1 MIILDRDGE
10 EFVFENEWDTAVP
23 VTIRKKDS
31 GELKI
36 EVFESYENEAKEFER
51 LYADDPFTSE
61 AFSFLW
67 ENIGKKMRERGYEED
82 ENGKFRNRF
91 YYTYV
96 IKSPENINRNAI
108 LPETKLLSELNIAE
122 FENKTTFDLPLYID
136 EEINAFVTVKS
147 DEIVSIAAENRSF
160 SDDFEDEA
168 EETIEIGTETNINF
182 RKNGYAA
189 SNCAALADLLM
200 SENDCYVTYE
210 TANTNVSSQKCAEK
224 AGFVRYGRCYYYVM
238 RKAY

>member
-1 MIILDRDGE
+1 MIIIDRDGE

-23 VTIRKKDS
+23 VTIRKKDN

-36 EVFESYENEAKEFER
+36 EVFPSYNGEAEEFER
-51 LYADDPFTSE
+51 LYAGDPFTSE

-82 ENGKFRNRF
+82 ENGKFRDRF

-96 IKSPENINRNAI
+96 IKSSADVNRDAI
-108 LPETKLLSELNIAE
+108 LPTTKPLCKKNIRKKQ
-122 FENKTTFDLPLYID
+122 NKTTFDLPLYID
-136 EEINAFVTVKS
+136 DEMRAFVTVL
-147 DEIVSIAAENRSF
+147 DDGIVSIAAENRSF
-160 SDDFEDEA
+160 SDDFDDEKDV
-168 EETIEIGTETNINF
+168 IEIGVETNVAC

-189 SNCAALADLLM
+189 SNCAALAAELL
-200 SENDCYVTYE
+200 SDDDCYVTYE
-210 TANTNVSSQKCAEK
+210 TANTNVSAQKCAEK

-238 RKAY
+238 RKI